1 MKKYATITSGRGP
14 AECQWAAARVRD
26 RFVKE
31 AEERKIPVK
40 IRESIPGDNPGDI
53 RSCLLILDREKARDF
68 LKSWEGTI
76 LWIGQSP
83 YRPYHKRKNWY
94 VGVTVGDAPP
104 GRDVSMEDVR
114 VDVMRAKGPGGQHVN
129 KTSSAVRM
137 VHEPTGISAMA
148 GNRRSQARNRRE
160 AEKMLERRL
169 SDQQIQAEKQD
180 ETARWTNHNQ
190 LERGNPVRTFEGR
203 KFRERK

>member
-83 YRPYHKRKNWY
+83 YRPYHKRKNWS
-94 VGVTVGDAPP
+94 GAIRSAPLKAGSLGSGNSSHLLTLSFLHFG
-104 GRDVSMEDVR
+104 GR
-114 VDVMRAKGPGGQHVN
+114 ANFQ
-129 KTSSAVRM
+129 
-137 VHEPTGISAMA
+137 
-148 GNRRSQARNRRE
+148 Q
-160 AEKMLERRL
+160 RL
-169 SDQQIQAEKQD
+169 RILWK
-180 ETARWTNHNQ
+180 R
-190 LERGNPVRTFEGR
+190 F
-203 KFRERK
+203 